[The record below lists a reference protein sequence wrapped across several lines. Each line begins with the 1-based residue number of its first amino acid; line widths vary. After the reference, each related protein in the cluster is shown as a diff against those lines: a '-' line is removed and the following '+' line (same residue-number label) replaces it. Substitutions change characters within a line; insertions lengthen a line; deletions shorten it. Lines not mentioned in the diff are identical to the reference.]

1 MNGKIE
7 YNTPR
12 IKNSAWC
19 AEESIEEEV
28 WKSSMLHVFI
38 LGVCSFRIAPGV
50 RGEGVGWDCSSY
62 IHTYFIYLE
71 SYTINSISTIFK

>member
-12 IKNSAWC
+12 MKNSAWY
-19 AEESIEEEV
+19 AEESVEEEV
-28 WKSSMLHVFI
+28 WKSSMLHEFI

-50 RGEGVGWDCSSY
+50 RGEGGGVGLQFL
-62 IHTYFIYLE
+62 HTYIFYLFE
-71 SYTINSISTIFK
+71 VLYNK

>member
-12 IKNSAWC
+12 IKNSTLC
-19 AEESIEEEV
+19 TEESVEEEV

-38 LGVCSFRIAPGV
+38 LGVSSFRIAPGV
-50 RGEGVGWDCSSY
+50 RGEGGVGLQFL
-62 IHTYFIYLE
+62 HTYIFYLFE
-71 SYTINSISTIFK
+71 VLYNK

>member
-12 IKNSAWC
+12 MKNSAWY
-19 AEESIEEEV
+19 AEESVEEEV
-28 WKSSMLHVFI
+28 WKSSMLHEFI

-50 RGEGVGWDCSSY
+50 RGEGGGGGIAVPTY
-62 IHTYFIYLE
+62 IHILFI
-71 SYTINSISTIFK
+71 

>member
-12 IKNSAWC
+12 MKNSAWY
-19 AEESIEEEV
+19 AEESVEEEV

-38 LGVCSFRIAPGV
+38 LGVCSFRIARGV
-50 RGEGVGWDCSSY
+50 RGKEGVGLQFL
-62 IHTYFIYLE
+62 HTYIFYLFE
-71 SYTINSISTIFK
+71 VLYNK